1 MIVQIGANILHLREV
16 ATNSFLLML
25 QMLLSQV
32 LKHFNASPRDYKC
45 VFTSGATA
53 ALKLVGE
60 FFPWSRGSYYM
71 YTKENHNS
79 VLGIREYPTMKNML
93 STDYNSI
100 FWLVNTMYCIVIL
113 VYPTQFL
120 SLLVPFIS
128 RVCKNFQN

>member
-1 MIVQIGANILHLREV
+1 MIVQIDANILTLERSC
-16 ATNSFLLML
+16 NQLFLAHGANAIFTGPI
-25 QMLLSQV
+25 
-32 LKHFNASPRDYKC
+32 KHFNASPRDYKC
-45 VFTSGATA
+45 LFTSGATS
-53 ALKLVGE
+53 ALKLVGK

-113 VYPTQFL
+113 VYPLYSYPFYSDSVSFL
-120 SLLVPFIS
+120 VSSL
-128 RVCKNFQN
+128 N